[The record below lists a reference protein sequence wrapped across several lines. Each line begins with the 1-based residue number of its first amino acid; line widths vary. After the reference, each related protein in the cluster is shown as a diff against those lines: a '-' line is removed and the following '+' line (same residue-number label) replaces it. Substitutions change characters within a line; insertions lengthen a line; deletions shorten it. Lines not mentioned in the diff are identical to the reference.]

1 MMGCTAVS
9 WIAVKE
15 LKLSHCDKV
24 TLLVPVYLEFGNLS

>member
-15 LKLSHCDKV
+15 LHCDKV